1 MRLALLLE
9 DGGEFIYKLYIK
21 LWFFIKNLRP
31 KAINLNLRPA
41 SPHLNKEIKKKYLF
55 FSKIWYIFS
64 IRTMNEL
71 ISLDIL
77 ILEWK

>member
-41 SPHLNKEIKKKYLF
+41 SPHLNKEIIIKNIYFSPKSDTF
-55 FSKIWYIFS
+55 FQ
-64 IRTMNEL
+64 
-71 ISLDIL
+71 
-77 ILEWK
+77 